1 MYVLETKND
10 QRPGKTHFG
19 RRQLA
24 CSSSSTA
31 STLLIILVLPGYG
44 NEIEDLNSQW
54 EGECSQQSWKF
65 GGLSYLQL
73 FQQCHCK
80 TRTDSVR
87 KVCGGIWRGFDHL
100 TKLEISK
107 VEVVQ
112 LPISTKKRFNFI
124 IIEVKNGK
132 SWPNVTANTFL
143 SDLKCFLGQ
152 KWHSKFK

>member
-80 TRTDSVR
+80 TRTDSVQ

-100 TKLEISK
+100 TKTESLK
-107 VEVVQ
+107 VEVVLQ
-112 LPISTKKRFNFI
+112 LALQSALTLCKNKKNMKKVDLMWLSTHFHVI
-124 IIEVKNGK
+124 
-132 SWPNVTANTFL
+132 WNVF
-143 SDLKCFLGQ
+143 
-152 KWHSKFK
+152 